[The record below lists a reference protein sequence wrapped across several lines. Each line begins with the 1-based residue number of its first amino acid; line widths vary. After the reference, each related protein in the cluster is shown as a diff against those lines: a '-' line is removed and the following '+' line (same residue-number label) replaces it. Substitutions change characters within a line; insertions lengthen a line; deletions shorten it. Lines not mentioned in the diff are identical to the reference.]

1 MVTQRSI
8 GIVKLINCLNL
19 TIAASS
25 TVSHVPL
32 NYHNTLTDPRWCAAM
47 TNEFQALM
55 DNNTWVLVPHP
66 GANVVNGKWVYKHK
80 YNSDG
85 SLARYKAQ

>member
-1 MVTQRSI
+1 
-8 GIVKLINCLNL
+8 
-19 TIAASS
+19 
-25 TVSHVPL
+25 
-32 NYHNTLTDPRWCAAM
+32 M